1 MLIWD
6 LPVRLTHW
14 GMAALFFM
22 SWLTHEL
29 NAVEWHMR
37 SGYAMLTLV
46 LFRLIW
52 GFVGSTTAR
61 FSQFLEKPGRV
72 WSYRSQWFS
81 SSRQELAGHSP
92 FAGWSVLVMLVML
105 LTQCCLGLLSTDLD
119 GYYSGALSYLVSF
132 DTSRM
137 LAQLHELNFDLLAV
151 VIGLH
156 LAAIA
161 WYGLRKRQN
170 LVWPMVTG
178 LASVLSDEASR
189 LKHAPI
195 IRAIVGLAVSGL
207 LVAIIVFSSR
217 F

>member
-1 MLIWD
+1 MAYAQWLRHADPGSVSLD
-6 LPVRLTHW
+6 LGIRRQHHRTIQSIPGETRAGV
-14 GMAALFFM
+14 
-22 SWLTHEL
+22 EL
-29 NAVEWHMR
+29 PKSMV
-37 SGYAMLTLV
+37 
-46 LFRLIW
+46 
-52 GFVGSTTAR
+52 
-61 FSQFLEKPGRV
+61 QFLQAGIGGPQPICRLER
-72 WSYRSQWFS
+72 
-81 SSRQELAGHSP
+81 AGH
-92 FAGWSVLVMLVML
+92 AGHAAHAVLPGVV
-105 LTQCCLGLLSTDLD
+105 STDLD